1 MMTRLERAASLAATC
16 VLVATS
22 AAAAEIVVIESN
34 SPRFVAGQLL
44 DDSAPIELAAGQSL
58 LIVTEDGR
66 VVRLDGP
73 YDGPAVGPAPDAGA
87 VRRAVERLVNA
98 GEPRVGGVGAV
109 RGDED
114 AGSGVDTRPDPW
126 LVHAERDGEQC
137 ARNGRPLELW
147 REDAARSIA
156 VEVEDAVSGLAA
168 TTRWDAGAHRAVW
181 PERIAGIDGHIY
193 VIRLD
198 ASDRS
203 TAVRLRILEGSVD
216 SSPLTAAAWLAA
228 KGCTAQAALLLR

>member
-1 MMTRLERAASLAATC
+1 MMNRLERAASLAATC
-16 VLVATS
+16 VLVATA

-34 SPRFVAGQLL
+34 SPRFMAGQLL

-66 VVRLDGP
+66 AVRLDGP
-73 YDGPAVGPAPDAGA
+73 YAGPAVGAAPDAGA

-98 GEPRVGGVGAV
+98 DEPRVGGVGAV

-114 AGSGVDTRPDPW
+114 GASVDTRPDPW

-147 REDAARSIA
+147 REDTARSIA
-156 VEVEDAVSGLAA
+156 AEVEDAVSGAAA
-168 TTRWDAGAHRAVW
+168 TTRWDAGAHRAAW
-181 PERIAGIDGHIY
+181 PEGMAATDGLIY
-193 VIRLD
+193 LIRLD

-203 TAVRLRILEGSVD
+203 TAVRLRMLAGSVAN
-216 SSPLTAAAWLAA
+216 SPLAAAAWLAA